1 MKPRTLL
8 CTAALVF
15 FLPYSAVANEWRG
28 LVVAPEER
36 CAPYNADEYSYP
48 QSVEPK
54 IADRLGGVYSPYTC
68 ETFRE
73 LTETD
78 IEHIVARSEAH
89 DSGLC
94 SASPERKRE
103 FARDIR
109 NLTLSAPHLN
119 RNLKGAKD
127 AADWTPEENRCWFA
141 WRVIDVRRAYDL
153 TIDRREADALD
164 AILETCPESSPDTL
178 PACQNFPKE
187 NKGNYIRTSR
197 RSVPTATA
205 RLVNQ
210 ADVHSIKQGPGDLF
224 HAGGRAV
231 PLLEAVPFYALA
243 FSQSFHRRPDKA

>member
-1 MKPRTLL
+1 MKPITL
-8 CTAALVF
+8 CATALIV
-15 FLPYSAVANEWRG
+15 FLPHSAVAEEWRG

-48 QSVEPK
+48 QSVEPQ

-68 ETFRE
+68 ETFGE
-73 LTETD
+73 FTETD

-127 AADWTPEENRCWFA
+127 GGGLGCRRKTSAGLRGVLSTFGGPMVSPLTAA
-141 WRVIDVRRAYDL
+141 
-153 TIDRREADALD
+153 EADALE
-164 AILETCPESSPDTL
+164 AILTTCPERSPDTL
-178 PACQNFPKE
+178 LACPDLPKE
-187 NKGNYIRTSR
+187 GSSGEPI
-197 RSVPTATA
+197 A
-205 RLVNQ
+205 RLRVLWTRRVAVNTT
-210 ADVHSIKQGPGDLF
+210 P
-224 HAGGRAV
+224 
-231 PLLEAVPFYALA
+231 
-243 FSQSFHRRPDKA
+243 

>member
-54 IADRLGGVYSPYTC
+54 IADRLGGLYSPYTC
-68 ETFRE
+68 ETFGE

-94 SASPERKRE
+94 ASLPERKRE

-119 RNLKGAKD
+119 RNLKAAKD
-127 AADWTPEENRCWFA
+127 AADWVPEENKCWFA
-141 WRVIDVRRAYDL
+141 GRGSAIRGWTCSPRNSFASGRGWLRRCRPSA
-153 TIDRREADALD
+153 R
-164 AILETCPESSPDTL
+164 
-178 PACQNFPKE
+178 
-187 NKGNYIRTSR
+187 RTSGFVTGSASGVPSPSCCLPSCGSTPAGRAGPR
-197 RSVPTATA
+197 RSA
-205 RLVNQ
+205 RT
-210 ADVHSIKQGPGDLF
+210 
-224 HAGGRAV
+224 GRAGSPQARV
-231 PLLEAVPFYALA
+231 FPASRARV
-243 FSQSFHRRPDKA
+243 SR

>member
-1 MKPRTLL
+1 MLSIQKK
-8 CTAALVF
+8 
-15 FLPYSAVANEWRG
+15 
-28 LVVAPEER
+28 R

-48 QSVEPK
+48 QSVEPQ

-68 ETFRE
+68 ETFGE
-73 LTETD
+73 FTETD

-109 NLTLSAPHLN
+109 NLTLSAPHQN

-127 AADWTPEENRCWFA
+127 AADWRPDENRCWFA

-164 AILETCPESSPDTL
+164 AI
-178 PACQNFPKE
+178 
-187 NKGNYIRTSR
+187 SR
-197 RSVPTATA
+197 GVSGELSEHIA
-205 RLVNQ
+205 RL
-210 ADVHSIKQGPGDLF
+210 PGF
-224 HAGGRAV
+224 TEGKSAMKPRTCFV
-231 PLLEAVPFYALA
+231 
-243 FSQSFHRRPDKA
+243 

>member
-1 MKPRTLL
+1 MRSGLNRYSCALPR
-8 CTAALVF
+8 ALVV
-15 FLPYSAVANEWRG
+15 FLALGFAGQLSFSGSGEEWRG
-28 LVVAPEER
+28 LVVDPEER

-48 QSVEPK
+48 QSVEPQ

-68 ETFRE
+68 ETFGE

-127 AADWTPEENRCWFA
+127 TADWVPEENKCWFA

-164 AILETCPESSPDTL
+164 AILAVCPVNSPSTS
-178 PACQNFPKE
+178 PACPDLPKE
-187 NKGNYIRTSR
+187 SL
-197 RSVPTATA
+197 P
-205 RLVNQ
+205 
-210 ADVHSIKQGPGDLF
+210 
-224 HAGGRAV
+224 
-231 PLLEAVPFYALA
+231 
-243 FSQSFHRRPDKA
+243 

>member
-1 MKPRTLL
+1 MRTGLNLHSCALPR
-8 CTAALVF
+8 ALAVF
-15 FLPYSAVANEWRG
+15 FTLGFAGQLSFSESGEEWRG

-36 CAPYNADEYSYP
+36 CGPYNADEYSYP

-68 ETFRE
+68 ETFGE
-73 LTETD
+73 LIETD

-119 RNLKGAKD
+119 RTLKGAKD
-127 AADWTPEENRCWFA
+127 AANWRPDENRCWFA

-153 TIDRREADALD
+153 TIDRREADALE
-164 AILETCPESSPDTL
+164 AILTTCPERSPDTL
-178 PACQNFPKE
+178 PACPDLPKE
-187 NKGNYIRTSR
+187 GSSGN
-197 RSVPTATA
+197 
-205 RLVNQ
+205 Q
-210 ADVHSIKQGPGDLF
+210 
-224 HAGGRAV
+224 
-231 PLLEAVPFYALA
+231 
-243 FSQSFHRRPDKA
+243 